1 MANERPKVEP
11 QAIVCAATQH
21 TLDYWLVC
29 LFGIANLP
37 LSTRSVQKGAH
48 LMKRLLLLIALL
60 MLLVSLAPGALAQD
74 DGYTIAFVP
83 GVNPDPFYITMST
96 GVYQAAADLGL
107 NIIQQDPERFDV
119 TVSAPIIEALIA
131 RGDVD
136 ALVTAPNDKEQSI
149 PVLQAAH
156 EAGIPVLTVDT
167 FIGDGNYADGEV
179 TFPISYIGSDN
190 TQGGYI
196 ACSALADA
204 LPEGSK
210 IYVTNTRPGISTT
223 DQREEGCLMAADDRG
238 LVVARVD
245 YNENSADMAQQQTAA
260 VLQANPDIVGMFA
273 TNLFGAVGAGNAI
286 QNAGLQGAV
295 EVALFDAGEENI
307 QFLRD
312 GIVSLVIAQK
322 PADMGYLGV
331 ALATAYLDGV
341 GSIPAR
347 IGTGYAVITIDN
359 VDDPAVSR
367 FIYTSNTTDPA
378 PALDDSYNLAFVP
391 GVNPDP
397 FYITMSRG
405 VYAAAGRL
413 GINVIQQDPERFD
426 VTVSAPIIEAL
437 IARGDID
444 SLVTAPNDKE
454 QSIPVLQ
461 SAHEAGIPVLTVDTF
476 IGDGN
481 YADGEV
487 TFPMTYIGSDNT
499 QGGYIACSALADAL
513 PEGSKIYVTNTRP
526 GISTTDQREEGC
538 LMAADARGLVVAR
551 VDYNENSADMAQQQT
566 AAVLQ
571 ANPDIVGM
579 FATNLFGAVG
589 AGNAI
594 QNAGLQGAV
603 EVALFD
609 AGEENIQFLRDG
621 IVSLVIAQKPAD
633 MGYMGVIAQV
643 ANLRGV
649 TSMPAR
655 VPTGY
660 AVITIDNVDDPDV
673 ARFIYT
679 G

>member
-1 MANERPKVEP
+1 
-11 QAIVCAATQH
+11 
-21 TLDYWLVC
+21 
-29 LFGIANLP
+29 
-37 LSTRSVQKGAH
+37 
-48 LMKRLLLLIALL
+48 MKRFLVVVAIALFV
-60 MLLVSLAPGALAQD
+60 MSLVPGVIAQD

-96 GVYQAAADLGL
+96 GVYQAAEDLGIT
-107 NIIQQDPERFDV
+107 IIQQDPERFDV
-119 TVSAPIIEALIA
+119 TVSAPIIQALIA
-131 RGDVD
+131 RGDID

-149 PVLQAAH
+149 PVLQDAH
-156 EAGIPVLTVDT
+156 EAGIVVLTVDT

-190 TQGGYI
+190 TQGGFI
-196 ACSALADA
+196 ACSALADS
-204 LPEGSK
+204 LGEGAK
-210 IYVTNTRPGISTT
+210 IYVSNTRPGISTT
-223 DQREEGCLMAADDRG
+223 DQREQGCLAAAEDRG
-238 LVVARVD
+238 LIVARVD
-245 YNENSADMAQQQTAA
+245 YNENSADTAQAQTAA

-273 TNLFGAVGAGNAI
+273 TNTFGALGAGTAI

-295 EVALFDAGEENI
+295 EVALFDASEENI
-307 QFLRD
+307 GFLKD

-347 IGTGYAVITIDN
+347 IPTGYAVITADN
-359 VDDPAVSR
+359 VDDLAVSR
-367 FIYTSNTTDPA
+367 FIYTSNTTEPTQS
-378 PALDDSYNLAFVP
+378 LGVTYILAFVP

-405 VYAAAGRL
+405 VHKAAERAG
-413 GINVIQQDPERFD
+413 ITVIQQDPERFD
-426 VTVSAPIIEAL
+426 VAVSEPIIRAL
-437 IARGDID
+437 IARGNIAA
-444 SLVTAPNDKE
+444 LVTAPNDKE

-461 SAHEAGIPVLTVDTF
+461 DVHEAGIPLLTVDTF

-487 TFPMTYIGSDNT
+487 TFPLTYIGSDNT
-499 QGGYIACSALADAL
+499 QGGYIACSALAEKL
-513 PEGSKIYVTNTRP
+513 GEGAKIYVTNTRP

-538 LMAADARGLVVAR
+538 LAAAEDGGLIVAR
-551 VDYNENSADMAQQQT
+551 VDYNENSADNAQQQT

-579 FATNLFGAVG
+579 FATNTFGALG
-589 AGNAI
+589 AGTAI

-609 AGEENIQFLRDG
+609 ASEENIGFLKDG

-633 MGYMGVIAQV
+633 MGYLGVIAQV
-643 ANLRGV
+643 ANDRRV

-655 VPTGY
+655 IPTGY

-679 G
+679 AG

>member
-1 MANERPKVEP
+1 
-11 QAIVCAATQH
+11 
-21 TLDYWLVC
+21 
-29 LFGIANLP
+29 
-37 LSTRSVQKGAH
+37 
-48 LMKRLLLLIALL
+48 MKRLSLLIALL
-60 MLLVSLAPGALAQD
+60 LLFASLVPGALAQD

-96 GVYQAAADLGL
+96 GVNQAATDLGL
-107 NIIQQDPERFDV
+107 TIIQQDPERFDV

-156 EAGIPVLTVDT
+156 DAGIPVLTVDT

-223 DQREEGCLMAADDRG
+223 DQREEGCLSAAEDRG

-331 ALATAYLDGV
+331 
-341 GSIPAR
+341 
-347 IGTGYAVITIDN
+347 
-359 VDDPAVSR
+359 
-367 FIYTSNTTDPA
+367 
-378 PALDDSYNLAFVP
+378 
-391 GVNPDP
+391 
-397 FYITMSRG
+397 
-405 VYAAAGRL
+405 
-413 GINVIQQDPERFD
+413 
-426 VTVSAPIIEAL
+426 
-437 IARGDID
+437 
-444 SLVTAPNDKE
+444 
-454 QSIPVLQ
+454 
-461 SAHEAGIPVLTVDTF
+461 
-476 IGDGN
+476 
-481 YADGEV
+481 
-487 TFPMTYIGSDNT
+487 
-499 QGGYIACSALADAL
+499 
-513 PEGSKIYVTNTRP
+513 
-526 GISTTDQREEGC
+526 
-538 LMAADARGLVVAR
+538 
-551 VDYNENSADMAQQQT
+551 
-566 AAVLQ
+566 
-571 ANPDIVGM
+571 
-579 FATNLFGAVG
+579 
-589 AGNAI
+589 
-594 QNAGLQGAV
+594 
-603 EVALFD
+603 
-609 AGEENIQFLRDG
+609 
-621 IVSLVIAQKPAD
+621 IAQA
-633 MGYMGVIAQV
+633 

-660 AVITIDNVDDPDV
+660 AVITIDNVDDPNV

>member
-1 MANERPKVEP
+1 
-11 QAIVCAATQH
+11 
-21 TLDYWLVC
+21 
-29 LFGIANLP
+29 
-37 LSTRSVQKGAH
+37 
-48 LMKRLLLLIALL
+48 MKRVLLLAAI
-60 MLLVSLAPGALAQD
+60 MLFVMSLAPAGLAQD

-96 GVYQAAADLGL
+96 GVYQAAADLGV
-107 NIIQQDPERFDV
+107 NIIQQDPEEFDV
-119 TVSAPIIEALIA
+119 TFSVPIVEALIA
-131 RGDVD
+131 RGDID

-149 PVLQAAH
+149 PVLQNAH

-179 TFPISYIGSDN
+179 TFPLSYIGSDN
-190 TQGGYI
+190 VHGGFI
-196 ACSALADA
+196 ACSALADQ
-204 LPEGSK
+204 LGEGAK
-210 IYVTNTRPGISTT
+210 IYVTNTKPGISTT
-223 DQREEGCLMAADDRG
+223 DQREQGCLEAAAARG
-238 LVVARVD
+238 LEVARVD
-245 YNENSADMAQQQTAA
+245 YNENSADIAQAQTAA

-312 GIVSLVIAQK
+312 GVVSLVIAQK

-331 ALATAYLDGV
+331 AMATAYLDGV

-359 VDDPAVSR
+359 VDDPDVAR
-367 FIYTSNTTDPA
+367 FIYTSNTADAA
-378 PALDDSYNLAFVP
+378 PALDESYNLAFVP

-405 VYAAAGRL
+405 VYAAAERL
-413 GINVIQQDPERFD
+413 GINVIQQDPEEFD
-426 VTVSAPIIEAL
+426 VTFSVPIVEAL

-444 SLVTAPNDKE
+444 ALVTAPNDKE

-461 SAHEAGIPVLTVDTF
+461 NAHEAGIPVLTVDTF

-487 TFPMTYIGSDNT
+487 TFPLSYIGSDNVH
-499 QGGYIACSALADAL
+499 GGFIACSALADQL
-513 PEGSKIYVTNTRP
+513 GEGAKIYVTNTKP
-526 GISTTDQREEGC
+526 GISTTDQREQGC
-538 LMAADARGLVVAR
+538 LEAAAARGLEVAR
-551 VDYNENSADMAQQQT
+551 VDYNENSADIAQAQT

-621 IVSLVIAQKPAD
+621 VVSLVIAQKPAD
-633 MGYMGVIAQV
+633 MGYLGVAM
-643 ANLRGV
+643 ATAYLDGV
-649 TSMPAR
+649 GSIPAR
-655 VPTGY
+655 IGTGY